1 MRLLLH
7 GRFHLIFLIILLMTP
22 WLSGQ
27 VGSVFNQRDDTYKL
41 LGLKRSKEIYE
52 TARKDFERQKE
63 LYDRNLISNLELD
76 RAKTTLA
83 DAEVNYQQSLLA
95 VLFEKQYITITEAM
109 KYHGQNGSRRVKLT
123 LVNASGGTAEF
134 QKLLNVDDELF
145 RSLQPDI
152 INNIYVSLLND
163 DGTIIS
169 QPYEIKIDQLQFG
182 HPRQIDFRLLEDLDV
197 VTVFFV
203 YSNGSQRS
211 MKIFLQK
218 DATVDKVAVQSV
230 QFSQEIELGKSAT
243 YDLSLELY
251 SGSNKTY
258 SLVALNLP
266 QQVGRF
272 FKDPGGQARLSQ
284 VKFTESARTKK
295 AALEISLPDRLIED
309 MVFDKP
315 VSFFVVVLPREQ
327 LEKLPDPQSKR
338 WTEDELV
345 TLDAGYVKLEMLPRG
360 KGRLLV
366 RAPQLYQAIQTDE
379 SASISIELVNEGSRR
394 LDNIKIEVD
403 PPLNWTKSV
412 TPSSLQSLDTGEEA
426 RVDLV
431 FTPPKNIAVGKYDI
445 RIRTNGLSDNQ
456 PVNGEDKTVTIE
468 IKASANIIGTVL
480 LILFIIAL
488 VGGIVVFGIR
498 LSKR

>member
-1 MRLLLH
+1 MFLFKNSRFYLVLLV
-7 GRFHLIFLIILLMTP
+7 LILSTPILF
-22 WLSGQ
+22 GQ

-52 TARKDFERQKE
+52 TARKDYERQKE

-76 RAKTTLA
+76 RAKTTLS

-95 VLFEKQYITITEAM
+95 VLFEEQYISISEAL
-109 KYHGQNGSRRVKLT
+109 KYHAKDGSRHVRLT

-163 DGTIIS
+163 DQTIIS

-182 HPRQIDFRLLEDLDV
+182 RPEQIDFKLLEDLDV

-203 YSNGSQRS
+203 YGKGSQRR

-243 YDLSLELY
+243 YDLSLELF
-251 SGSNKTY
+251 SGVNKTY
-258 SLVALNLP
+258 SLVTLNLP

-272 FKDPGGQARLSQ
+272 YKDPAGQARLSQ

-295 AALEISLPDRLIED
+295 AALEISLPNRLIEN

-315 VSFFVVVLPREQ
+315 IPFFVIVLPREQ
-327 LEKLPDPQSKR
+327 LEKLPDPQSKQ
-338 WTEDELV
+338 WTEDELEALNV
-345 TLDAGYVKLEMLPRG
+345 GYVKLEMLPRG
-360 KGRLLV
+360 KGQLLV
-366 RAPQLYQAIQTDE
+366 RAPQLYQSIQADE
-379 SASISIELVNEGSRR
+379 SAAISIELVNEGSRR

-412 TPSSLQSLDTGEEA
+412 TPSSLQSLDTGEET

-431 FTPPKNIAVGKYDI
+431 FTPPKNIAVGKYDF
-445 RIRTNGLSDNQ
+445 RIRTDGLSDNQ

-468 IKASANIIGTVL
+468 IQASANIAGTAL
-480 LILFIIAL
+480 LILFIITL